1 MNRAALI
8 AFSARGEALAE
19 KIARGLSQNGWDCRV
34 AAARKE
40 SPRRIPGSLSEWTR
54 AAFSAAQALIFVG
67 AAGIAVRCVAPYL
80 RGKDRDPAVV
90 VVDDGG
96 KFAVS
101 LLSGHLGGANRL
113 ARKIARITGA
123 VPVVTTATDS
133 AGLFSVDEWAKG
145 QNLAICT
152 LKEAKAVS
160 AALLDG
166 RPVGFQSDFPVLGPM
181 PRGLQY
187 AENGPVGIRVS
198 LRENRPFNATLL
210 LVPRIAVLGIGC
222 RRGIAAGDIA
232 AAVRGALAR
241 SGISPRC
248 IAGVC
253 SVSLKRD
260 EPGLAEFCRSRGLSL
275 RFFSPEELGRVP
287 GEFSGSP
294 FVRRVTGVDNVC
306 ERSAALGSGGRL
318 ILKKQAENGVTVA
331 AAAPEYHVV
340 FDGEEPK
347 E

>member
-1 MNRAALI
+1 MSRAALI

-19 KIARGLSQNGWDCRV
+19 KIARGLSQGGWDCRV
-34 AAARKE
+34 EAARKG
-40 SPRRIPGSLSEWTR
+40 SSRRIPGTLSDWTR
-54 AAFSAAQALIFVG
+54 AAFSSAQALVFVG
-67 AAGIAVRCVAPYL
+67 AAGIAVRSVAPCL

-90 VVDDGG
+90 VVDDEG

-113 ARKIARITGA
+113 ARRIAEIVGA
-123 VPVVTTATDS
+123 VPVITTATDS

-145 QNLAICT
+145 QNLAIHT

-160 AALLDG
+160 AELLDG
-166 RPVGFQSDFPVLGPM
+166 RSVGFQSDFPVLGPL

-187 AENGPVGIRVS
+187 AESGPVGVCVS
-198 LRENRPFNATLL
+198 LRESRRFDTTLL

-241 SGISPRC
+241 SGISPC
-248 IAGVC
+248 CVAGVC

-306 ERSAALGSGGRL
+306 ERSAVMGSGGRL
-318 ILKKQAENGVTVA
+318 IFRKQTENGVTVA

-340 FDGEEPK
+340 FDGEEPNG
-347 E
+347 